1 MSDDARLCDNL
12 FAAEPN
18 SGLIGLHF
26 AVMDSGT
33 PVTTEREAGRDIDA
47 PLEGLGNSGTT
58 DGVDCVLERGEPD
71 AAPQSTKTKPAAIKP
86 TPKRTPWNRKNPYHA
101 TVVTNRVLSGPGSSK
116 EVRHYAFALGD
127 SGLVYEPGDGLGVR
141 PINNPEVVDAL
152 IGRLGVSPDST
163 VTFKGSEQ
171 RLDELLTYSFEIGVP
186 SMDLTEAVAE
196 RTGDDELGHVLSTG
210 DRDSLDAWI
219 WGKDVL
225 DVLSIDPKL
234 DMEPSELL
242 DLLRP
247 LQHRVYS
254 IASSPLA
261 HEGTVHVTVASVRYR
276 SSERNHGGVCSTYLA
291 DRVGEGESAGVFL
304 SPNKSFRL
312 PSDDDVPVVMIGPGT
327 GIAPFRA
334 FLHERRARGASGR
347 NWLFFGD
354 QHRSSDFTYE
364 DELTELSRDGVLNRL
379 DLAFSRDQTD
389 KIYVQ
394 HRMRESGKELYTWL
408 EEGAHLYVC
417 GDATRMAKDV
427 DAALHDI
434 VAEHGGYSS
443 DRAED
448 YISKLRRDKRYLRDV
463 Y

>member
-1 MSDDARLCDNL
+1 M
-12 FAAEPN
+12 E
-18 SGLIGLHF
+18 
-26 AVMDSGT
+26 SGT
-33 PVTTEREAGRDIDA
+33 PATTDREAGRYIDA
-47 PLEGLGNSGTT
+47 RLEGFTDSGTT
-58 DGVDCVLERGEPD
+58 DGVDWRVERQEPI
-71 AAPQSTKTKPAAIKP
+71 AAPLSTKTKPAAIKP
-86 TPKRTPWNRKNPYHA
+86 PPKRTPWNRKNPYQA
-101 TVVTNRVLSGPGSSK
+101 TVLTNRVLSGPGSLK

-141 PINNPEVVDAL
+141 PINDPEVVDAL
-152 IGRLGVSPDST
+152 IGRLCVSPDTT
-163 VTFKGSEQ
+163 VTLEGAEQ

-186 SMDLTEAVAE
+186 SMDLIEAVAE

-234 DMEPSELL
+234 GMEPSELL

-254 IASSPLA
+254 IASSPLS

-334 FLHERRARGASGR
+334 FLHERRARKASGR

-364 DELTELSRDGVLNRL
+364 DELTELLRDGVLNRL
-379 DLAFSRDQTD
+379 DLAFSRDQPD
-389 KIYVQ
+389 KIYIQ
-394 HRMRESGKELYTWL
+394 HRMRESGKELYSWL

-434 VAEHGGYSS
+434 VAEHGSCSS

-448 YISKLRRDKRYLRDV
+448 YISKLKRDKRYLRDV